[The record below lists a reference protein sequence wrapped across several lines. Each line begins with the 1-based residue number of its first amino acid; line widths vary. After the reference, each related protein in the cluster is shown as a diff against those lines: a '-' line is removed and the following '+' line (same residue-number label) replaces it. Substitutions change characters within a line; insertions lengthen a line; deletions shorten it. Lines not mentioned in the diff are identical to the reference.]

1 MTNFIR
7 AELIKLFKNRLIL
20 SLLIAQ
26 IVLTFFATW
35 LFSYLNRF
43 TFNFSPNTES
53 FAFLD
58 MFLWLAW
65 FYIFLFFS
73 LTIVIVWQQ
82 DEHRNRSLIRYY
94 LLPYAAEGALM
105 GRFWV
110 LYGCLALVWLLLCS
124 MNYWWVEHLLFQ
136 WDTRYD
142 PWLLSSERAVF
153 FWRAFLC
160 ILVLPLPLYLLFYQ
174 ISLYYGSLAGNAII
188 ALALLIL
195 NGLGSFDWFFLS
207 NTLKAV
213 DIALNTLG
221 GTDKN
226 YVYELNDLLDIFY
239 QNAILAV
246 LLLPLGWLGL
256 RYFPAHD
263 TQS

>member
-1 MTNFIR
+1 MTNFIH
-7 AELIKLFKNRLIL
+7 AELIKLFKNRLIV
-20 SLLIAQ
+20 SLIAMQ

-35 LFSYLNRF
+35 LFSYLNRSAIS
-43 TFNFSPNTES
+43 FSPKTDS
-53 FAFLD
+53 LAFVDTL
-58 MFLWLAW
+58 LWIAW

-73 LTIVIVWQQ
+73 LTIFIVWQQ
-82 DEHRNRSLIRYY
+82 AEHRNRSLIRYY
-94 LLPYAAEGALM
+94 LLPYTAERALL

-142 PWLLSSERAVF
+142 LWLLSSERVVF

-174 ISLYYGSLAGNAII
+174 ISLHYGSLAGNAII

-213 DIALNTLG
+213 GISLDTLTSTG
-221 GTDKN
+221 EN
-226 YVYELNDLLDIFY
+226 YVYDLNDLLDIFY

-246 LLLPLGWLGL
+246 LLLSLGWLGL
-256 RYFPAHD
+256 RYFPAYD